1 MEFKKAIEI
10 LCKKRDLARKQQ
22 FEWER
27 MGENTFVGLTGSE
40 NFFGNQHKVTAD
52 ALDLALTVLR
62 SIPKAGE
69 LLSLEQLR
77 EMDGKPVWVVCLK
90 KEKYID
96 PPIGWRI
103 LEKSI
108 SGNFGVWSGENC
120 LSQRSY
126 GSDWLAYSYPP
137 AHIDRSKWTTKNIT
151 DQHPVDQF
159 ICSECGAIFED
170 FSLCKIDE
178 DSGDKEYYEYE
189 LKFCPACGRAAT
201 KEAWAELERRL
212 SGENP

>member
-1 MEFKKAIEI
+1 MKIEEAIEI
-10 LCKKRDLARKQQ
+10 IEYARA
-22 FEWER
+22 FNER
-27 MGENTFVGLTGSE
+27 NTPLMV
-40 NFFGNQHKVTAD
+40 
-52 ALDLALTVLR
+52 ALDTVIDAVHSMSKSRRYHFSDLTKMISMPEAGEPLTV
-62 SIPKAGE
+62 
-69 LLSLEQLR
+69 EQLR
-77 EMDGKPVWVVCLK
+77 EMDGPVWCSCKPLEGGNGYWCLCQK
-90 KEKYID
+90 GNIITPGGRVFDVKEI
-96 PPIGWRI
+96 PHWV
-103 LEKSI
+103 
-108 SGNFGVWSGENC
+108 F
-120 LSQRSY
+120 
-126 GSDWLAYSYPP
+126 YSYPP

-212 SGENP
+212 RG